1 MYPRGFIGF
10 DHGPTMFSVLEHE
23 KKLSY
28 SMLNNP
34 KSVDTVLCD
43 KPISIVISKNYF
55 KFVYQLSS

>member
-1 MYPRGFIGF
+1 MYPKGLIGF
-10 DHGPTMFSVLEHE
+10 DHAPTMFSVLQHE
-23 KKLSY
+23 KKLSS

-43 KPISIVISKNYF
+43 KPISIVIFKNYF